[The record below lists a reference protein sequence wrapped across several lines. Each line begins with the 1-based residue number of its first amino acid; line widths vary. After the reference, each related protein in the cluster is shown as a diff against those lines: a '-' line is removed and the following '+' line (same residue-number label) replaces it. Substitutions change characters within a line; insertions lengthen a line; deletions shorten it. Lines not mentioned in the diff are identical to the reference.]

1 MEDLNVRAAMGL
13 DVIIPQIKLR
23 PIESLVDY
31 ERNSRTHS
39 KAQIE
44 QLKALMLE
52 FGFTNA
58 VMVDEKGIV
67 AGHGR
72 RAALADLYKSGLQV
86 KFPNGTPIPI
96 GMVPTIDCSGWT
108 AEQRKA
114 YIIAD
119 NASALNAGW
128 DENLLALEL
137 KELEDAGF
145 DLSLTA
151 LPEQSLDEL
160 LASLMDPNSD
170 PDRDPEAVPD
180 IPNEPVSVLG
190 DIWICGPHKIGCMD
204 STSIE
209 AWDRLMGNE
218 RADLCLTDPPYNV
231 AYESDLAGKI
241 KNDDMGDAQFREFL
255 LGAYNAMFAM
265 MKPGAPI
272 YVAHA
277 DTEGLNFRSTFREA
291 GFKLSGCLIW
301 RKNSLVL
308 GRSDYQWMHEPILYG
323 WKPGSRHRWHGG
335 RKLTTIVEYG
345 ENGPITKMAD
355 GRYAI
360 TVGDQVLV
368 VSGDAMIEEHPQS
381 VIFHEKPSRSEL
393 HPTTKPVG
401 LWEKLIR
408 PSGRP
413 GDIIMDPF
421 SGSGNTLIA
430 ADRMGLIAR
439 VSELDPKF
447 VDVAVRRWEMLTG
460 RRAVHAETGELFPEE
475 GKKRE
480 TLPSVAIDLPPLPD
494 LQPGDAF

>member
-1 MEDLNVRAAMGL
+1 MEDLNVRVAMGL
-13 DVIIPQIKLR
+13 DVVVPQIKLR

-151 LPEQSLDEL
+151 LPEQSLDEP
-160 LASLMDPNSD
+160 LASLMDPDSN

-190 DIWICGPHKIGCMD
+190 DI
-204 STSIE
+204 
-209 AWDRLMGNE
+209 
-218 RADLCLTDPPYNV
+218 
-231 AYESDLAGKI
+231 
-241 KNDDMGDAQFREFL
+241 
-255 LGAYNAMFAM
+255 
-265 MKPGAPI
+265 
-272 YVAHA
+272 
-277 DTEGLNFRSTFREA
+277 
-291 GFKLSGCLIW
+291 
-301 RKNSLVL
+301 
-308 GRSDYQWMHEPILYG
+308 
-323 WKPGSRHRWHGG
+323 
-335 RKLTTIVEYG
+335 
-345 ENGPITKMAD
+345 
-355 GRYAI
+355 
-360 TVGDQVLV
+360 
-368 VSGDAMIEEHPQS
+368 
-381 VIFHEKPSRSEL
+381 
-393 HPTTKPVG
+393 
-401 LWEKLIR
+401 
-408 PSGRP
+408 
-413 GDIIMDPF
+413 
-421 SGSGNTLIA
+421 
-430 ADRMGLIAR
+430 
-439 VSELDPKF
+439 
-447 VDVAVRRWEMLTG
+447 
-460 RRAVHAETGELFPEE
+460 
-475 GKKRE
+475 
-480 TLPSVAIDLPPLPD
+480 
-494 LQPGDAF
+494 